1 MTDSLKIKKI
11 LLFSELVEL
20 EEEEFLSLDRKY
32 EIEFLTDFSREMS
45 YDLAVKKNKTTPQIE
60 ASVPAE
66 LRIEKKDL
74 KRLYRKLVRVTHPDL
89 TNENDENFK
98 LVQKAYDEG
107 DGSVLMREAVRHGIE
122 IEIPDKVYDDISK
135 SLDSRKKIIEDKK
148 SCARWIWCLS
158 DKNDKLRK
166 RIRAMM
172 GIDQK
177 KFEAWLK
184 E

>member
-11 LLFSELVEL
+11 LLFSELIEL

-45 YDLAVKKNKTTPQIE
+45 YDMATNENKSTPQVE
-60 ASVPAE
+60 ANSLAA
-66 LRIEKKDL
+66 LKIEKKDL
-74 KRLYRKLVRVTHPDL
+74 KHLYRKLVRATHPDL
-89 TNENDENFK
+89 TNDGDENFK

-107 DGSVLMREAVRHGIE
+107 AGSILMREAVRHGIK

-135 SLDSRKKIIEDKK
+135 SLDGRKKIIEDKK

-158 DKNDKLRK
+158 DKNDKLRQ
-166 RIRAMM
+166 RVRAMM

-177 KFEAWLK
+177 KFENWLK